1 MKRIALEI
9 ELLEDAVF
17 SARAAT
23 EGGHQALDRIPGSA
37 LLGAAAARLY
47 DALGE
52 AAFTAFHSGRLRF
65 GDGLPAT
72 PAGPAWPVPFCWH
85 HGKLNSPAEEGRLN
99 PDRLANFIHTD
110 SLGERTQPKQ
120 LRRGY
125 VARDGAYRTPRASV
139 RLKTAIDPGTGRA
152 ATGQLFGYQAL
163 HRGQTFLATVEADD
177 DVDESLFQQV
187 CEALQGEVLLGRS
200 RSAEY
205 GRARIR
211 ETDAAPIE
219 AGSAPGNG
227 EAILWLLSDL
237 ALADEWGEPVLRP
250 EGEHLGLPG
259 ARVDWGRSF
268 LRTRRY
274 SPWNAARRG
283 YDNERLVLAAGS
295 VLTLTGVDDAA
306 RAALA
311 ERLDG
316 GLGLHR
322 EAGLGRLWLDPP
334 LLRDVHPAFD
344 DAVSR
349 PETAPE
355 PSTPDHPLVAWL
367 MGRNEGWKVEG
378 EAAAHAFE
386 REYLQLLE
394 AARNLKG
401 VGEGEHFGPSR
412 SQWGTVQQVASNSND
427 AGALH
432 RALFEGDDAV
442 IKEKGEGWGEPVLP
456 DKGPYQPLA
465 DWLKE
470 RLRPGQGGTPTGRA
484 YLHFLRTAARRI
496 QDPIRRRTV

>member
-23 EGGHQALDRIPGSA
+23 EGGHQALDRIPGAA

-47 DALGE
+47 GELGE
-52 AAFTAFHSGRLRF
+52 TAFTAFHSGCLRF

-72 PAGPAWPVPFCWH
+72 SAGPAWPVPFCWH
-85 HGKLNSPAEEGRLN
+85 HDKLKKPAEEGRLV
-99 PDRLANFIHTD
+99 PERLANFIHTD
-110 SLGERTQPKQ
+110 SLGEVAQPKQ

-125 VARDGAYRTPRASV
+125 VARDGAYRTPKASV

-163 HRGQTFLATVEADD
+163 HRGQTFLATIEADD
-177 DVDESLFQQV
+177 DLDDGLFQRV
-187 CEALQGEVLLGRS
+187 REALLGEVLLGRS

-211 ETDAAPIE
+211 ETDVESIE
-219 AGSAPGNG
+219 PGPAGRSG

-237 ALADEWGEPVLRP
+237 ALTDGRGEPVLRP

-274 SPWNAARRG
+274 SPWNAARAG
-283 YDNERLVLAAGS
+283 YDGERLVLAAGS

-311 ERLDG
+311 ERLEG

-334 LLRDVHPAFD
+334 LLQDVHPAFD
-344 DAVSR
+344 APGPQ
-349 PETAPE
+349 PETASE
-355 PSTPDHPLVAWL
+355 PAAPNHPLVAWL
-367 MGRNEGWKVEG
+367 TGRDESWKIEG
-378 EAAAHAFE
+378 EAAARDFE
-386 REYLQLLE
+386 AEYRRLLDGARRLQ
-394 AARNLKG
+394 G
-401 VGEGEHFGPSR
+401 VGPGEHFGPSR
-412 SQWGTVQQVASNSND
+412 SQWGTVLQTASQQN
-427 AGALH
+427 GAEDLY
-432 RALFEGDDAV
+432 RALFEGGDAV
-442 IKEKGEGWGEPVLP
+442 IKKEGEGWGEHVMPP
-456 DKGPYQPLA
+456 GGPYQPLA
-465 DWLKE
+465 EWLKD
-470 RLRPGQGGTPTGRA
+470 RLRPGRGGTPTGRA
-484 YLHFLRTAARRI
+484 YLHFLRIAARRI
-496 QDPIRRRTV
+496 QDHINRRTV

>member
-23 EGGHQALDRIPGSA
+23 EGGHQSLDRIPGSA

-47 DALGE
+47 GALGE

-85 HGKLNSPAEEGRLN
+85 HDKLNSPVEEGRLN
-99 PDRLANFIHTD
+99 PDRLVNFIHTD
-110 SLGERTQPKQ
+110 SLGEEKQPKQ
-120 LRRGY
+120 LRLGY

-177 DVDESLFQQV
+177 DVDESLFQRV

-219 AGSAPGNG
+219 AGPAPGNG

-259 ARVDWGRSF
+259 ARVDWCRSF

-311 ERLDG
+311 ERLEG

-322 EAGLGRLWLDPP
+322 EAGLGRIWLDPP

-344 DAVSR
+344 DSVSKPEAVS
-349 PETAPE
+349 E
-355 PSTPDHPLVAWL
+355 PSDPEHPLVAWL
-367 MGRNEGWKVEG
+367 TGHSEGWKAEG
-378 EAAAHAFE
+378 EAAAQDFE
-386 REYLQLLE
+386 NEYLRLIKD
-394 AARNLKG
+394 ARRLQG
-401 VGEGEHFGPSR
+401 VGPGEHFGPSR
-412 SQWGTVQQVASNSND
+412 SQWGKVLQTASDTND
-427 AGALH
+427 ADELY
-432 RALFEGDDAV
+432 RRLFEGDDA
-442 IKEKGEGWGEPVLP
+442 ILNEEGEGWSIWVFPHRCRRS
-456 DKGPYQPLA
+456 LA
-465 DWLKE
+465 DWLKG
-470 RLRPGQGGTPTGRA
+470 RLRPGYGGVPTGRA
-484 YLHFLRTAARRI
+484 YLHFLRIAARRI
-496 QDPIRRRTV
+496 QDHISRRSV